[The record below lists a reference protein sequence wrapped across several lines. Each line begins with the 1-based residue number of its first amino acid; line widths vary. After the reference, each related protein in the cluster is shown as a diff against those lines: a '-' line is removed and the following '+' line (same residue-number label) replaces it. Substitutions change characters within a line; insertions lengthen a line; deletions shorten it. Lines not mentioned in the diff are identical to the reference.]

1 MVKDESTRECKGGK
15 MRYDAEYVVPI
26 VTFII
31 LILVFGLLW
40 LVISSSEDNG
50 IKLCNENS
58 LEYLGRIKD
67 ANGYY
72 DDYCGELKNGML
84 VKKYKIINNKYL
96 EDES

>member
-1 MVKDESTRECKGGK
+1 MKFDI
-15 MRYDAEYVVPI
+15 DYVVPI
-26 VTFII
+26 IMSILAGLMFIG
-31 LILVFGLLW
+31 LIFV
-40 LVISSSEDNG
+40 VITSGDKETE
-50 IKLCNENS
+50 LCNENS

-84 VKKYKIINNKYL
+84 IKKYRIINSKYL